1 MHRVQSVNIYKS
13 WLGPPVKIGK
23 KKKKKSFSKPH
34 VSLPSLKSGMFGS
47 DMKKTTSSLHLLN
60 LCSLTV
66 RVSIADSAFFTEL
79 NLYLS

>member
-13 WLGPPVKIGK
+13 WLGSPVKIGK
-23 KKKKKSFSKPH
+23 KKKRFIKTH

-47 DMKKTTSSLHLLN
+47 DTKKTTSSLHLLN

-66 RVSIADSAFFTEL
+66 CVSIADSAFFTEL